1 MAKEGMKNL
10 IRVEILGQEYTVKS
24 DEGEERVKNI
34 AEYVNRK
41 IKEVSER
48 TKTVSTLNLAILAA
62 MNIANDYLEAVE
74 DKKAFTRTIED
85 KSGRMI
91 EMIDSQI
98 D

>member
-1 MAKEGMKNL
+1 MAKEGMKSL